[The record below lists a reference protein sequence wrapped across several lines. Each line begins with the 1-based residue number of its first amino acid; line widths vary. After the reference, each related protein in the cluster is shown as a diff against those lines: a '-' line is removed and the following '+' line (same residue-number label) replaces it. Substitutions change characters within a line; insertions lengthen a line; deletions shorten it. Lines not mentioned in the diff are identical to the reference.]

1 MFRRHAVGDSKGM
14 SPGGPLDHAK
24 NICAICA
31 RAVEGAPLTDERSG
45 RVFHPACVV
54 RRAPEDALVRLLGFL
69 ALIAA
74 PTVLVWAG

>member
-1 MFRRHAVGDSKGM
+1 V
-14 SPGGPLDHAK
+14 
-24 NICAICA
+24 
-31 RAVEGAPLTDERSG
+31 VEGAPLTDERTDSI
-45 RVFHPACVV
+45 FHPECVV

>member
-1 MFRRHAVGDSKGM
+1 
-14 SPGGPLDHAK
+14 
-24 NICAICA
+24 
-31 RAVEGAPLTDERSG
+31 
-45 RVFHPACVV
+45 V

>member
-1 MFRRHAVGDSKGM
+1 MFRRHPVGDSKAM

-31 RAVEGAPLTDERSG
+31 RAVEGAPLTDEHSG

>member
-1 MFRRHAVGDSKGM
+1 MFRRHAVGDSEAM
-14 SPGGPLDHAK
+14 SPGGPLDHTM

-31 RAVEGAPLTDERSG
+31 RAVEVAPLIDEHSG

-74 PTVLVWAG
+74 PTVLVWAA

>member
-1 MFRRHAVGDSKGM
+1 
-14 SPGGPLDHAK
+14 
-24 NICAICA
+24 
-31 RAVEGAPLTDERSG
+31 LTDEHSG

>member
-1 MFRRHAVGDSKGM
+1 V
-14 SPGGPLDHAK
+14 
-24 NICAICA
+24 
-31 RAVEGAPLTDERSG
+31 VEGAPLTDERTG
-45 RVFHPACVV
+45 GAFHPECVI